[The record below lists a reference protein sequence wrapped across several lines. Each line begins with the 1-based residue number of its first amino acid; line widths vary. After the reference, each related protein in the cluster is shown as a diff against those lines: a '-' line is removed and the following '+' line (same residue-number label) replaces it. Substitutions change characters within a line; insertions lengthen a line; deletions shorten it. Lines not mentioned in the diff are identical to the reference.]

1 VITSAPLRLRT
12 SAASASVTAAAVEA
26 GTPSPAVIG
35 MTASLGDA
43 TASSARIGAS
53 MNAILPSPPPCYFG
67 GRVTPQD
74 FIEKWHYAG
83 FIAAAGFAVYQGRG
97 SGVAVV
103 GIVTVATVLGAG
115 ILFTL
120 AQRGGRPLL
129 RKYARRFGYTE
140 AREYRIEQW
149 LARRGAPAVVF
160 GRLVPGLRIVMTVV
174 AGTLGMS
181 RATFVVGTFVAGI
194 LWGTIYFWIGWA
206 VAAGWGRLAGVG

>member
-1 VITSAPLRLRT
+1 MVYLTWR
-12 SAASASVTAAAVEA
+12 V
-26 GTPSPAVIG
+26 SPHE
-35 MTASLGDA
+35 
-43 TASSARIGAS
+43 
-53 MNAILPSPPPCYFG
+53 
-67 GRVTPQD
+67 

-83 FIAAAGFAVYQGRG
+83 LFGIVFVEEAGVPLPVPGDLFIAAAGFLAYRGRG

-103 GIVTVATVLGAG
+103 AIVTVATVLGAA

-129 RKYARRFGYTE
+129 RKIARRFGYTE
-140 AREYRIEQW
+140 EREYRIEQW

-174 AGTLGMS
+174 AGALGMPRS
-181 RATFVVGTFVAGI
+181 TFVVGTVFAGI

-206 VAAGWGRLAGVG
+206 VAAGWGHFAGIG